1 MATDFDVELLGQLP
15 LQASIRQQTDSG
27 NPTVV
32 ADPDSAAAAAY
43 KRAARRMSAILG
55 RQGKDYSSKFPKIV
69 VEDAS

>member
-1 MATDFDVELLGQLP
+1 MAGDFDVELLGQLP

-32 ADPDSAAAAAY
+32 AAPQSAAAEAY
-43 KRAARRMSAILG
+43 KNAARRMSALLG